1 MKYLNCIVLVFH
13 KYLNCVIVVMAT
25 KNFFF
30 LLRLF
35 KQKICKLP
43 FVADVYCTQTIMKS
57 SSNTNTAF
65 TL

>member
-30 LLRLF
+30 LLR
-35 KQKICKLP
+35 QKIYKLS
-43 FVADVYCTQTIMKS
+43 FCGRCVLHTNFIMKS